1 MLWKRGTGLVVLFPA
16 VAWILCFTL
25 FPLAYAAWVSL
36 QSMRMGGSS
45 RFVWFQNYYRILTDG
60 RVLDVLLTSMF
71 LSVFGV
77 LLTLVLGVGMAWL
90 FSREI
95 RGIRV
100 LRTLLTMPLF
110 TAPVAIAFASIALFN
125 ESDGPINNIL
135 LGIGVSQPV
144 LWLSNP
150 MLAKIT
156 VLLVDSWQWTPFVFI
171 IVLAAMQG
179 IPEDLYE
186 AARIETK
193 SELAIFR
200 RVTLPLIM
208 PALSTVAIL
217 RLVETFKILDVP
229 INLTAGGPGSATQ
242 TYSYYTYVV
251 GLKNFNL
258 GYGAALSWALVLVC
272 VVLATIFFS
281 LNKKRYEEV

>member
-25 FPLAYAAWVSL
+25 FPLVYAAWVSL
-36 QSMRMGGSS
+36 QSMRMGGPS

-60 RVLDVLLTSMF
+60 RVYDVLLTSMF
-71 LSVFGV
+71 LSIFGV

-125 ESDGPINNIL
+125 ETDGPINNIL
-135 LGIGVSQPV
+135 LGLGFSQPV

-150 MLAKIT
+150 YLAKIT

-272 VVLATIFFS
+272 AVLASIFFS